1 MGNCFSY
8 LKHTLCCNNPEE
20 TIEFSE
26 QLLQPLNDNY
36 INNNFNRIY
45 QNLLNMERKIYLLE
59 ENTQKNLKLLSED
72 IHHIHNKNNDNK
84 NNDDND
90 NKNNDDNDDNNDN
103 INNNDNNLNNNDN
116 NYNDDNDNNDYN
128 NNINNNYNNNINNDY
143 NNNINNN
150 YNNYNDNNLN
160 ITQTVYIYI
169 HI

>member
-72 IHHIHNKNNDNK
+72 IHHIHNKNND
-84 NNDDND
+84 DND
-90 NKNNDDNDDNNDN
+90 N
-103 INNNDNNLNNNDN
+103 INNNDN
-116 NYNDDNDNNDYN
+116 NYNDDN
-128 NNINNNYNNNINNDY
+128 INNDY
-143 NNNINNN
+143 NNNLNNN

-160 ITQTVYIYI
+160 NNNNENYNYTNENI
-169 HI
+169 

>member
-8 LKHTLCCNNPEE
+8 LKHTLCCNKPEE

-72 IHHIHNKNNDNK
+72 IHHIHNKNND
-84 NNDDND
+84 DNI
-90 NKNNDDNDDNNDN
+90 NNDN
-103 INNNDNNLNNNDN
+103 INNNDNN
-116 NYNDDNDNNDYN
+116 YND
-128 NNINNNYNNNINNDY
+128 
-143 NNNINNN
+143 
-150 YNNYNDNNLN
+150 YNDNNLN
-160 ITQTVYIYI
+160 NNDDNNENYNDINE